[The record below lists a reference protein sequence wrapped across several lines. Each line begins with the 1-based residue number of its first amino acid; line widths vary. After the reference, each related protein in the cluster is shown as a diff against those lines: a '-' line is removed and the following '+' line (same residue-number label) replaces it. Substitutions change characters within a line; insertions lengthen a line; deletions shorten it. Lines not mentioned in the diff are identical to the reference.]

1 MAKTQL
7 FRKPLALISVALIA
21 FVPFLSAQP
30 ANAVTNF
37 TVTVVASGGSAE
49 NTNWS
54 FANGEITP
62 SASVSI
68 NASDI
73 VGKLSTGSVVVYS
86 GRILVNASIIH
97 ATANTLTFKST
108 GNIIVGGGLTVQSQ
122 GGDIVFNS
130 DSDANNTG
138 HVRMGFDATC
148 TMGNVNTNGGDIIV
162 GGGANPR
169 TTSAWAQN
177 TDAHSTAC
185 LASGPVAGVA
195 LYNYSFN
202 AAGGDISVR
211 GAAPTISGNPSSRG
225 INMNGSGGQ
234 TATFQTS
241 GSGTV
246 YFYGDGNLILNNT
259 AWGVA
264 VNAPIS
270 VITDSGDIT
279 FEGRGN
285 PSGPTNARGVAVGSS
300 STFTSSTGNI
310 SFLDR
315 TNGAL
320 AGYTGIFF
328 GGAIAATTGGDFA
341 VQADEIAQVGAL
353 TLDVDN
359 ASIGAN
365 TTSSFTAVY
374 STGAINAAN
383 SNSLSIGSPGNTS
396 AITLGGAITSGGP
409 IGVNAATV
417 TVNAAVTAT
426 GSPITFTTTGGV
438 TQNATITAS
447 ALNLAGTATYNPQSF
462 TVAGGSAQTVFTA
475 TFDSQGGSAV
485 SSVTF
490 ASGSPLT
497 LPTPPTLSGF
507 EFSGWSQTASGSALA
522 TPFTPSAANLT
533 LFAKWLPLSLKTSLS
548 SWTPA
553 TATLGQAVRLT
564 LIGSNLDAVQSV
576 TSSTGTA
583 RIVTKTGD
591 RLEVEITSAALG
603 NGSIQISS
611 PTLVASLGG
620 VFAVVAADSVK
631 LSTFS
636 TRALFSTNS
645 SVLTAQAQRQLI
657 ASLKKISDPASIV
670 ITGSVA
676 AQRAS
681 AATRAL
687 ALKRAQAVAA
697 VVAQVFTNVEP
708 KLLVLAPRGTA
719 PLNNN
724 AVVSI
729 QAPATRN

>member
-1 MAKTQL
+1 
-7 FRKPLALISVALIA
+7 
-21 FVPFLSAQP
+21 
-30 ANAVTNF
+30 
-37 TVTVVASGGSAE
+37 
-49 NTNWS
+49 
-54 FANGEITP
+54 
-62 SASVSI
+62 
-68 NASDI
+68 
-73 VGKLSTGSVVVYS
+73 
-86 GRILVNASIIH
+86 LVNASIIH

-374 STGAINAAN
+374 STGVINAAN

-396 AITLGGAITSGGP
+396 AITLGAAITSGGP

-485 SSVTF
+485 SSAVF
-490 ASGSPLT
+490 AAGSPLT
-497 LPTPPTLSGF
+497 LPTPPVRTGYEFTGWYATATGGTAVASPYSPGVAADVTLFAQWIVEGAGAKVANWTSVTGISGETIRLSISGTGLNAVSKLSSSSGTLSIV
-507 EFSGWSQTASGSALA
+507 SQTAEKIEIEIAGAALGVGTLRIVSLTQDLSIAGAFKVVAPEPVALKSVTSRVLFANNSAVLSAQATRQLLASLKTVSNPASVVVSGSVATTRLTATSRALA
-522 TPFTPSAANLT
+522 T
-533 LFAKWLPLSLKTSLS
+533 
-548 SWTPA
+548 
-553 TATLGQAVRLT
+553 
-564 LIGSNLDAVQSV
+564 
-576 TSSTGTA
+576 
-583 RIVTKTGD
+583 
-591 RLEVEITSAALG
+591 
-603 NGSIQISS
+603 
-611 PTLVASLGG
+611 
-620 VFAVVAADSVK
+620 
-631 LSTFS
+631 
-636 TRALFSTNS
+636 
-645 SVLTAQAQRQLI
+645 
-657 ASLKKISDPASIV
+657 
-670 ITGSVA
+670 
-676 AQRAS
+676 
-681 AATRAL
+681 
-687 ALKRAQAVAA
+687 KRANAVAA
-697 VVAQVFTNVEP
+697 IIRQQFAGVDVRVVVAP
-708 KLLVLAPRGTA
+708 ARGFAST
-719 PLNNN
+719 NNN
-724 AVVSI
+724 ALVTFRIPSSK
-729 QAPATRN
+729 N